1 MHRTERCR
9 AIASISLS
17 AGRRYAQYPRSK
29 LPWSCVMKSTL
40 HRASL
45 FVLLAVPVAILTACA
60 SPEEI
65 AAADKRTCAG
75 YGFAEGTDAFS
86 NCMMQADFRRKK
98 QADDWQR
105 QQQQRRLAEDQ
116 QRQTEKVRPMHE
128 HCISAANS
136 VTTGNAAAGGST
148 TNSFSNTVCSGS

>member
-1 MHRTERCR
+1 MKTILRST
-9 AIASISLS
+9 SI
-17 AGRRYAQYPRSK
+17 
-29 LPWSCVMKSTL
+29 
-40 HRASL
+40 
-45 FVLLAVPVAILTACA
+45 FVLLAVPVAILSACA

-75 YGFAEGTDAFS
+75 YGFAEGTDAFA

-105 QQQQRRLAEDQ
+105 QQQQQQQQRRLAEDQ
-116 QRQTEKVRPMHE
+116 QRQTEKIRPTHE
-128 HCISAANS
+128 HCISAGNS

-148 TNSFSNTVCSGS
+148 TSSFSNTVCSGS

>member
-1 MHRTERCR
+1 MKTTLRST
-9 AIASISLS
+9 SI
-17 AGRRYAQYPRSK
+17 
-29 LPWSCVMKSTL
+29 
-40 HRASL
+40 
-45 FVLLAVPVAILTACA
+45 FVLLAVPVAILTACV

-116 QRQTEKVRPMHE
+116 QRQTQKIRPTHE
-128 HCISAANS
+128 QCISAGNS
-136 VTTGNAAAGGST
+136 VTTGSAGAGGST